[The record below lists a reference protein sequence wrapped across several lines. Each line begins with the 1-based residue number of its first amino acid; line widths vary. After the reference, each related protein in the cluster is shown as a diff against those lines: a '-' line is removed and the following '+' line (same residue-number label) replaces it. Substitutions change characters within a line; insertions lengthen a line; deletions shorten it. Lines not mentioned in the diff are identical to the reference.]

1 MIFILAFPK
10 WISQRHLQNAFHIIG
25 ISRLIFALEV
35 VYWFWHWHSRVFF
48 FQIDNAYFTLVRPF
62 EFGNFLLD
70 HACRITISTRITS
83 VLQEISHDRCLHF
96 QINRET
102 SCYRHVST
110 LSQLDRMPIN
120 SEWNSYDARYIN
132 RNT

>member
-1 MIFILAFPK
+1 MNFTEAFAKCISHNRHFQIEFCFGSGILILTLAFK
-10 WISQRHLQNAFHIIG
+10 SF
-25 ISRLIFALEV
+25 
-35 VYWFWHWHSRVFF
+35 FF
-48 FQIDNAYFTLVRPF
+48 FQFDNAYFTLVWPF

-83 VLQEISHDRCLHF
+83 VLLDISHDRCLHF

-110 LSQLDRMPIN
+110 SSQLDRMPIN